1 MYLILII
8 KNCFYEYNKETEE
21 VKEILS
27 LQKYIK
33 DCIKEVN
40 EGFNGV
46 NIIKDTKIKNK
57 NYFKDGI
64 KLNNT
69 LKNLKN
75 YLKDSTIETEQRLKV
90 ERIINYFNDGIQ
102 LFEAIGNLK
111 SELDRRANKV
121 TVTNYNER
129 KIKPSF
135 FNLYEDES
143 EISCLEA
150 NLILQK
156 AFYIFIAQMTQNF
169 LSILSIDDKKNE
181 ENDSKFSIN
190 INIKENEEI
199 NEEEKNKRKEASN
212 AGKIFKKKFM
222 ESSKYNSFVVN
233 FCKYH
238 DTIDLYKIPYTFINE
253 FIYYSKVAHVN
264 NLTEVDV
271 FELIDEFYRKNKSN
285 SLEEIMSKCD
295 INKNIK
301 EKNHKAKKEKK
312 KKRKKVK

>member
-1 MYLILII
+1 MII

-21 VKEILS
+21 VEEILS

-75 YLKDSTIETEQRLKV
+75 YLKDSKIETEQRLKV

-102 LFEAIGNLK
+102 LLEAIGNLK
-111 SELDRRANKV
+111 SELDRRAKKV
-121 TVTNYNER
+121 TTVNYNER

-143 EISCLEA
+143 EMACLEA
-150 NLILQK
+150 NINLQK
-156 AFYIFIAQMTQNF
+156 TFFIFIARVTQNF
-169 LSILSIDDKKNE
+169 LSILSIDEKKNE
-181 ENDSKFSIN
+181 EEYDSEFSIN
-190 INIKENEEI
+190 VNIKEEEI

-212 AGKIFKKKFM
+212 AGKIFKKKIWKVLNIILLFLIFVNIM
-222 ESSKYNSFVVN
+222 IQLIYIKYRIHF
-233 FCKYH
+233 
-238 DTIDLYKIPYTFINE
+238 
-253 FIYYSKVAHVN
+253 
-264 NLTEVDV
+264 
-271 FELIDEFYRKNKSN
+271 
-285 SLEEIMSKCD
+285 
-295 INKNIK
+295 
-301 EKNHKAKKEKK
+301 
-312 KKRKKVK
+312 